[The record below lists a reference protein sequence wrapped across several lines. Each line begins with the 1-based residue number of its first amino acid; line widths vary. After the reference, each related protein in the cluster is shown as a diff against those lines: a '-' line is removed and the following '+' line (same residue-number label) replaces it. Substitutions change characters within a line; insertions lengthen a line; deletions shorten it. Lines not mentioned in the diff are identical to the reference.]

1 MLLSCSTDPGQLA
14 GRVRF
19 ENGVPIYRFK
29 KEIVRTGDFYKEADK
44 LEFTVTTE
52 TLDHWEKE
60 FDKWVRNGNKVSVPE
75 THDGAQDPKANRGWV
90 IDMFREGDSLYA
102 IIDMYGVDSP
112 KIAATNDVSIY
123 SVPSVVDGRGVKY
136 NRPITHVALCT
147 DPVIPGL
154 SKFEAI
160 AASRKEISMAKGDIK
175 AIKHSSERN
184 YDMNVKKLGKL
195 LGLSFTDEEDE
206 DDMEKKVT
214 ASIAKLVAANAR
226 EDDDD
231 NDNDSDDDEE
241 EIKATKK
248 VKAAKVDDDDEDE
261 KKKVSASRTKQVD
274 PILIRLSAENRANR
288 LNRLVEMGKI
298 TPAVRDEIE
307 KKYVTE
313 KALAVSLSLGGDD
326 GFDNIV
332 DLFDKNDVV
341 ELTEK
346 TSAQVLVLGDNLKA
360 GKNPLIEDAKAR
372 SKK

>member
-1 MLLSCSTDPGQLA
+1 
-14 GRVRF
+14 
-19 ENGVPIYRFK
+19 
-29 KEIVRTGDFYKEADK
+29 
-44 LEFTVTTE
+44 
-52 TLDHWEKE
+52 
-60 FDKWVRNGNKVSVPE
+60 
-75 THDGAQDPKANRGWV
+75 
-90 IDMFREGDSLYA
+90 
-102 IIDMYGVDSP
+102 
-112 KIAATNDVSIY
+112 
-123 SVPSVVDGRGVKY
+123 
-136 NRPITHVALCT
+136 
-147 DPVIPGL
+147 
-154 SKFEAI
+154 
-160 AASRKEISMAKGDIK
+160 
-175 AIKHSSERN
+175 
-184 YDMNVKKLGKL
+184 MNVKKLGRL

-206 DDMEKKVT
+206 DDMEKKVS

-231 NDNDSDDDEE
+231 GDDDDDDDEE

-248 VKAAKVDDDDEDE
+248 VKAAKEDDDDDEDE
-261 KKKVSASRTKQVD
+261 KKISASRTKRVD

-298 TPAVRDEIE
+298 TPVVRNEIE

-313 KALAVSLSLGGDD
+313 KALAVSLSRGGDD